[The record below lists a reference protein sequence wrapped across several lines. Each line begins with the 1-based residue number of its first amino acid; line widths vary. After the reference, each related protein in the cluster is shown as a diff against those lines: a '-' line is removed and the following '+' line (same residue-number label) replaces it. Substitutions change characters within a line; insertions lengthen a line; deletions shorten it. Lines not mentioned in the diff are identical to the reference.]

1 MFRVVQDQ
9 LRVSEGWVRCGR
21 CMQTFNATHSLF
33 DPAATPDVGAS
44 PVDPRDGGLAAP
56 PGGRAD
62 DDRPPR
68 DLFDGAEDDVA
79 TDFAPPPDSFHERS
93 YPTPD
98 APGFGDRIGL
108 SATPMPAP
116 MPAPAP
122 ASAFSDSVVNF
133 PSSAAPAGES
143 GPPARQR
150 RSAPPEG
157 ADTVLSSNF
166 PLDMLGSAAVVE
178 TPEFVRRADRDA
190 FWRQPLVRVL
200 LGLVI
205 VGLTLTLALQITIA
219 RRDLIA
225 AYFPEYRNEL
235 NWLCASLGCRIEPL
249 RRIDRLSVDS
259 SGLTRI
265 EGGALYRLSLTL
277 RNRADTELK
286 TPAIDLV
293 LTDAGGATIARSVVA
308 VADFGYDYPVIAAG
322 QELPLQA
329 VISAVD
335 RRISGYTIELFYP

>member
-21 CMQTFNATHSLF
+21 CMQTFNATQSLF
-33 DPAATPDVGAS
+33 DPSGAPAAVVG
-44 PVDPRDGGLAAP
+44 PVDPNDTGLAMTAAQSGEP
-56 PGGRAD
+56 EFDDQSRLGFGDAAD
-62 DDRPPR
+62 DD
-68 DLFDGAEDDVA
+68 VV

-93 YPTPD
+93 FPTPD
-98 APGFGDRIGL
+98 APGFGDRIRL
-108 SATPMPAP
+108 SLPS
-116 MPAPAP
+116 
-122 ASAFSDSVVNF
+122 ASGPLKTSTFGDSSVNVS
-133 PSSAAPAGES
+133 PSAASEGQPLAVDRLRH
-143 GPPARQR
+143 A
-150 RSAPPEG
+150 APPEA

-166 PLDMLGSAAVVE
+166 PLDMVGSAAVIE

-190 FWRQPLVRVL
+190 FWRQPLVRVV
-200 LGLVI
+200 LGLVV
-205 VGLTLTLALQITIA
+205 VGLTLILALQVTIA

-225 AYFPEYRNEL
+225 AHFPEYRDEL
-235 NWLCASLGCRIEPL
+235 NLLCASLGCRIEPL

-265 EGGALYRLSLTL
+265 EGAALYRLSMTL
-277 RNRADTELK
+277 RNRAETALK

-293 LTDAGGATIARSVVA
+293 LTDAAGATIARCVVA
-308 VADFGYDYPVIAAG
+308 VADFGYPDAVIAAG

-329 VISAVD
+329 VLSAVD